1 MTFNPWQFLNPYIPY
16 TTIRAEEVNPNFQ
29 GLSVSLRYVADELN
43 GFRPRLPNNFTGNVA
58 IPDQPVANTL
68 LGIDEQG
75 NMALVSQAAF
85 ALNATKELSIKTH
98 VAQTLTVDGNNHADW
113 FNMTFT
119 GATEAD
125 VITVAVGEAV
135 ADTEAGPGV
144 AVGSVIF
151 FNQATDT
158 PLTFAE
164 LPGVTI
170 RSPGLLKAAGRNS
183 TVALI
188 AETQTQWVLCGDV
201 YLGEQVV
208 D

>member
-16 TTIRAEEVNPNFQ
+16 TPIRAEEVNPNFQ
-29 GLSVSLRYVADELN
+29 GISVSLRYVADELN

-58 IPDQPVANTL
+58 IPDQPVASTL

-75 NMALVSQAAF
+75 NMALVSQATF
-85 ALNATKELSIKTH
+85 SLNAGKELTFKTH
-98 VAQTLTVDGNNHADW
+98 AAQTLTVDGNNHANW

-119 GATEAD
+119 GTTEAD
-125 VITVAVGEAV
+125 VITVAVGEAL

-151 FNQATDT
+151 FNQSSDT

-170 RSPGLLKAAGRNS
+170 RSPGLLKAHGRNS
-183 TVALI
+183 TVALL
-188 AETQTQWVLCGDV
+188 AVSQTEWVLCGDV

-208 D
+208 E

>member
-1 MTFNPWQFLNPYIPY
+1 MNFNPWQFLDPYRPG
-16 TTIRAEEVNPNFQ
+16 TPIRAQEVNPNFQ
-29 GLSVSLRYVADELN
+29 GISVSLLYVADELN
-43 GFRPRLPNNFTGNVA
+43 SFRPRLPPNFTGNVA
-58 IPDQPVANTL
+58 IPEQPVADTL
-68 LGIDEQG
+68 LGIDAQG
-75 NMALVSQAAF
+75 NMALISQATF
-85 ALNATKELSIKTH
+85 ALNANKELSVKTH
-98 VAQTLTVDGNNHADW
+98 TAQTLTVGGNNHADW

-119 GATEAD
+119 GAVEAD

-135 ADTEAGPGV
+135 ADTDTGPGV

-164 LPGVTI
+164 LPGITI
-170 RSPGLLKAAGRNS
+170 RSPGLLKAHGRNS
-183 TVALI
+183 TVALL
-188 AETQTQWVLCGDV
+188 AETQTQWVLLGDV

>member
-29 GLSVSLRYVADELN
+29 GLSVSMRYVADELN
-43 GFRPRLPNNFTGNVA
+43 SFRPRLPNNFTGSVA

-68 LGIDEQG
+68 LGIDAAG
-75 NMALVSQAAF
+75 NMALISQATF
-85 ALNATKELSIKTH
+85 SLNATKELSIKTYT
-98 VAQTLTVDGNNHADW
+98 AQTLTVGGNNHADW
-113 FNMTFT
+113 FNMTFS
-119 GATEAD
+119 GEVEAD

-135 ADTEAGPGV
+135 ADTDAGPGV

-158 PLTFAE
+158 PLTFVE

>member
-1 MTFNPWQFLNPYIPY
+1 MNFNPWQFLNPYIPY

-29 GLSVSLRYVADELN
+29 GISVGLLYVADELN
-43 GFRPRLPNNFTGNVA
+43 NYRPRLPNNFTGNVA
-58 IPDQPVANTL
+58 IPEQPVANTL
-68 LGIDEQG
+68 LGIDAQG

-85 ALNATKELSIKTH
+85 GLNAGKELTIKTH
-98 VAQTLTVDGNNHADW
+98 TTQTLTVDGNNHADW

-135 ADTEAGPGV
+135 ADTDAGPGV

-158 PLTFAE
+158 PLTFVE
-164 LPGVTI
+164 LPGVTV

-183 TVALI
+183 SVALL
-188 AETQTQWVLCGDV
+188 AVSQTEWVLCGDV